1 MRVMEIQTMTKK
13 ELEDKQNE
21 LEKQF
26 NVIRDEL
33 SDYIKSTEAVIKEK
47 TERMGKLSTEYS
59 EIKTELDKRDGKT
72 NR

>member
-1 MRVMEIQTMTKK
+1 MEIQTMTKK